1 MSVVEKVKEIVIEN
15 VHRPCVDV
23 QPATTF
29 EELNATYLDVVQ
41 IVSEL
46 EDSYGIEITD
56 EELVKV
62 GSVGDLIS
70 CVERK
75 MAVRSP
81 DPFSLERLLNWS

>member
-1 MSVVEKVKEIVIEN
+1 MSVVEKVKEIVTEN
-15 VHRPCVDV
+15 VHRPYVDV
-23 QPATTF
+23 QPTTTF

-62 GSVGDLIS
+62 GNVGDLIS

-75 MAVRSP
+75 MAARSP